1 MSTLS
6 GNWNYPTAVRFGAG
20 RIAEL
25 AKVCGSLGI
34 QRPLIVTDP
43 GLAALPMITNAIA
56 ANAQEGVP
64 TGLFSAIKPN
74 PTGQNV
80 EDGLAA
86 YRDGGHDGVIA
97 WGGGSGLDAGKAV
110 ALMAGQTAPM
120 WEFEDIGDNWKR
132 VDPDG
137 VAPIIAVPTTAGTG
151 SETGRASV
159 ILDEEA
165 HLKRIIFHPK
175 MLPSVVIS
183 DPELTV
189 GLPPH
194 ITAATGMDAL
204 AHCFEAYCAPG
215 FHPMADGIALEGM
228 RLVRDWLPK
237 AVTDGTDIEA
247 RANMLAAASMG
258 STAFQKGLGGI
269 HALSHP
275 VGALYDTHHGLTNAV
290 FHPYVMAWNLPV
302 IDDRMC
308 RLASYLGLGNNAASV
323 MDWILEL
330 RETFGMPHDIKALG
344 VEPERINDIAKMAL
358 ADPSNGGNPVEMTV
372 AGYATILENAY
383 EGKLS

>member
-1 MSTLS
+1 MTILK
-6 GNWNYPTAVRFGAG
+6 GNWNYPTQVRFGAG

-25 AKVCGSLGI
+25 ARACRSVGMSK
-34 QRPLIVTDP
+34 PLIVTDP
-43 GLAALPMITNAIA
+43 GIARLPMIAAAVA
-56 ANAQEGVP
+56 ANEADGLP
-64 TGLFSAIKPN
+64 TAVFSDVRPN
-74 PTGQNV
+74 PTGANV
-80 EDGLAA
+80 EAGLKV
-86 YRDGGHDGVIA
+86 YRDGGHDGVVA

-110 ALMAGQTAPM
+110 ALMAGQSLPI
-120 WEFEDIGDNWKR
+120 WDFEDIGDNWKR

-159 ILDEEA
+159 ILDEAA
-165 HLKRIIFHPK
+165 HVKRIVFHPK
-175 MLPSVVIS
+175 MLPSIVIS

-189 GLPPH
+189 GLPAH

-204 AHCFEAYCAPG
+204 AHCFEAFCAPG

-228 RLVRDWLPK
+228 RLVKEWLPK
-237 AVTDGTDIEA
+237 AVADGTDIEA

-275 VGALYDTHHGLTNAV
+275 VGALYDTHQGLTNAV
-290 FHPYVMAWNLPV
+290 FHPYVMAWNMPA
-302 IDDRMC
+302 IEDRMA
-308 RLASYLGLGNNAASV
+308 RLAAYLGLAGGASGV
-323 MDWILEL
+323 MDWVLAL
-330 RETFGMPHDIKALG
+330 RESFNLPHTIAGLG
-344 VEPERINDIAKMAL
+344 VEAAKIGQIAEMAL

-372 AGYATILENAY
+372 AGYAAILENAM
-383 EGKLS
+383 EGRLN